1 MTIADL
7 IGSLGV
13 GLLLLAF
20 LLQLTGRLSTGSV
33 AYALLNTV
41 GAGLAC
47 AASALLPYWPFVVL
61 EGSWTL
67 VSLGALVNAL
77 RAPNQRRAEP

>member
-1 MTIADL
+1 MTTIDF
-7 IGSLGV
+7 IGSAGV
-13 GLLLLAF
+13 SLVLLAF
-20 LLQLTGRLSTGSV
+20 LLQLTGRLRADSR

-61 EGSWTL
+61 EGTWAL
-67 VSLGALVNAL
+67 VSLGALVKAL
-77 RAPNQRRAEP
+77 RSSARA